1 MSENTVKW
9 HPYPQE
15 KPKKDILYIVT
26 VKIRDKT
33 LTSDLKWSKRKF
45 IFYDKCVT
53 AWAEMP
59 EPYKEENNG

>member
-33 LTSDLKWSKRKF
+33 LTSDLK
-45 IFYDKCVT
+45 
-53 AWAEMP
+53 
-59 EPYKEENNG
+59 

>member
-1 MSENTVKW
+1 MSENNVVW

-15 KPKKDILYIVT
+15 KPKKDSLYIVS

-33 LTSDLKWSKRKF
+33 LTSALKWLKRRKF

-59 EPYKEENNG
+59 EPYKEDS